1 MVVRSQ
7 SDMNEIL
14 RKCDVGALHEPLR
27 HWAAHAVVHVIT
39 VHSQREEGVR

>member
-14 RKCDVGALHEPLR
+14 RKCDVGALHEPFR
-27 HWAAHAVVHVIT
+27 HWAAPAARAEYHH
-39 VHSQREEGVR
+39 REIAS